1 MAKLKTLPELADV
14 ASDAQNAAPLLT
26 ININR
31 DAAARFGV
39 QPQLIDDTLN
49 DAFGQRQV
57 TQYFTNNSYY
67 LILEVLPE
75 LQGDVGTLNQIYVRA
90 PGSGRSSCRCRP
102 WSTPTPSISGR
113 SWSPIPGN
121 SRR

>member
-1 MAKLKTLPELADV
+1 MQDPDLHELNIWAPQLLAKLKTLPQLADV
-14 ASDAQNAAPLLT
+14 ATDAQNAAPQLT

-31 DAAARFGV
+31 DAAARFGI

-67 LILEVLPE
+67 LDP
-75 LQGDVGTLNQIYVRA
+75 
-90 PGSGRSSCRCRP
+90 RSAARSCRA
-102 WSTPTPSISGR
+102 T
-113 SWSPIPGN
+113 
-121 SRR
+121 